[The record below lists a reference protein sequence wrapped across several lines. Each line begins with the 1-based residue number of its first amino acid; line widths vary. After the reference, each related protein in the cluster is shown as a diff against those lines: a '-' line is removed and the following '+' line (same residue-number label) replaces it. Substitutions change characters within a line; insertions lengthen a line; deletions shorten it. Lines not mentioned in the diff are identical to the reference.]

1 MRHQMHITKD
11 LFLVLT
17 HICVIFLIVS
27 KNNNNNNEVFIIEQ
41 KVIICDGDI

>member
-27 KNNNNNNEVFIIEQ
+27 KNNNNNEVFIIEQ